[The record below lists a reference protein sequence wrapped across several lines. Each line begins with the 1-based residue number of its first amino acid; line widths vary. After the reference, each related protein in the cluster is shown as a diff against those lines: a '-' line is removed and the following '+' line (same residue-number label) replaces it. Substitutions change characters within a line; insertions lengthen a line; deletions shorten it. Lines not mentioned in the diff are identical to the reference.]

1 MLSLFVAISVSLN
14 ARARL
19 GTAVVRGLSRNAGAV
34 MVVGAADIVGE
45 VDNWRP
51 EGGHGTGNRFMPLDT
66 VRFPV
71 AATPSPPPQHRA
83 RRRPHTTEQ
92 PFAWQV
98 AMGPGPMLM
107 AIAGLYPGLTA
118 AELRAPQPLPFAPA
132 GGWNYHRLLADGAR
146 PARPSAHHNSLPAS
160 PCSALSPSYLPPRL
174 TSRRRLSLH
183 AKTQRGSRPDSSHSR
198 ASAGVPTGFVALP
211 GNELVAEHPDTVAVV
226 CDGTSLGVE
235 FADGASHERIDAAE
249 IRFGGRTA
257 ASCAV
262 LGPYP

>member
-19 GTAVVRGLSRNAGAV
+19 GTAVVRGLSRTAGAV

-66 VRFPV
+66 
-71 AATPSPPPQHRA
+71 
-83 RRRPHTTEQ
+83 
-92 PFAWQV
+92 V

-132 GGWNYHRLLADGAR
+132 GGWNYHRLLADG
-146 PARPSAHHNSLPAS
+146 
-160 PCSALSPSYLPPRL
+160 
-174 TSRRRLSLH
+174 
-183 AKTQRGSRPDSSHSR
+183 
-198 ASAGVPTGFVALP
+198 VPTGFVALP

-235 FADGASHERIDAAE
+235 FADGASHEHRCCRKME

>member
-1 MLSLFVAISVSLN
+1 MTSWWGGRGENSFGARARPAAVLSGPVPVMLSLFVAISVSLN

-71 AATPSPPPQHRA
+71 AATRSPPPQHRA

-132 GGWNYHRLLADGAR
+132 GGWNYHRLLADGALLG
-146 PARPSAHHNSLPAS
+146 PQPIIPPS
-160 PCSALSPSYLPPRL
+160 PPRI
-174 TSRRRLSLH
+174 T
-183 AKTQRGSRPDSSHSR
+183 AP
-198 ASAGVPTGFVALP
+198 AVPPRQNA
-211 GNELVAEHPDTVAVV
+211 
-226 CDGTSLGVE
+226 
-235 FADGASHERIDAAE
+235 ERI
-249 IRFGGRTA
+249 
-257 ASCAV
+257 
-262 LGPYP
+262 PP

>member
-19 GTAVVRGLSRNAGAV
+19 GTAVVRGLSRTAGAV

-51 EGGHGTGNRFMPLDT
+51 EGGHGTGSRFMPLDT

-132 GGWNYHRLLADGAR
+132 GGWNYHRLLADGAL
-146 PARPSAHHNSLPAS
+146 PARPSAHHTSLPAS
-160 PCSALSPSYLPPRL
+160 HHGAGCPSTPKRREDPALTARTRVPPQASRLASSPSLA
-174 TSRRRLSLH
+174 TSFSRSTPTPSPSFATAPHSVLSLQ
-183 AKTQRGSRPDSSHSR
+183 T
-198 ASAGVPTGFVALP
+198 
-211 GNELVAEHPDTVAVV
+211 EHR
-226 CDGTSLGVE
+226 TS
-235 FADGASHERIDAAE
+235 IDAAGRW
-249 IRFGGRTA
+249 RFALEA
-257 ASCAV
+257 ALLLHVPS
-262 LGPYP
+262 